1 MAAAAAG
8 AARIAA
14 FAASAAVLVGRL
26 ERHTLP

>member
-1 MAAAAAG
+1 MAAAAV
-8 AARIAA
+8 ARIAA